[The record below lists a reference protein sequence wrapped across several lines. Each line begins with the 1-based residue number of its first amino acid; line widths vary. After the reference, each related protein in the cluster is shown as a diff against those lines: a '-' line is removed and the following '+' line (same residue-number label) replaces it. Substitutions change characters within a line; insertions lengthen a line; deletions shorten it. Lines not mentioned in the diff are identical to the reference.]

1 MSPRVGCRPGF
12 AANLAVRMRHTSE
25 DAPEW
30 PMVGYF
36 GTACASVT
44 PNRRLSVAAGFGDR
58 DLDVAGLDLVRFVV
72 AGDRE
77 RRMCRQQNV
86 LAHVRFVSGVVL
98 EELGHGVG
106 GDGPA

>member
-1 MSPRVGCRPGF
+1 MPRNGRWSGM
-12 AANLAVRMRHTSE
+12 AS
-25 DAPEW
+25 
-30 PMVGYF
+30 
-36 GTACASVT
+36 ASVT

-58 DLDVAGLDLVRFVV
+58 DLDVAGLDLVRLVV

-77 RRMCRQQNV
+77 RRMRRQQNV

-106 GDGPA
+106 GDGPAHGRPFVIEVERQPRPTAEDL